1 LLLKIILIKIF
12 EVDKINS
19 IRINSRKLSYQT
31 KFITK
36 VKELIEET
44 YLLDIVNNNYHKYT
58 TIEILEMID

>member
-44 YLLDIVNNNYHKYT
+44 YLLDIVNNNYHKYA